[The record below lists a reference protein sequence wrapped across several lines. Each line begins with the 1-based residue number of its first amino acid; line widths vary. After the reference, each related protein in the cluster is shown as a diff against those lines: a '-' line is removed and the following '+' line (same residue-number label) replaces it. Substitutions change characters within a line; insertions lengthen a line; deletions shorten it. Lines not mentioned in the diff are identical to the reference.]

1 MLMSRDIGAWLS
13 LVERTVRDREVGG
26 SNPLAPTISFRY
38 LTTCVRRALAWR
50 PKVTGFT
57 QERTVHP
64 CNNHFGFPLQEKP
77 HEGQRNWG
85 FTPSSSPFGCFGGWS
100 IRNFLRVWRVSSHSP
115 VRASAMTCS
124 NLSFGALARR

>member
-1 MLMSRDIGAWLS
+1 MPRPACVLATVCYFVPIGAWLS

-64 CNNHFGFPLQEKP
+64 CTITLAS
-77 HEGQRNWG
+77 
-85 FTPSSSPFGCFGGWS
+85 PSRKSHTRDSEIGVLLLHRPPS
-100 IRNFLRVWRVSSHSP
+100 DVSAVGRSE
-115 VRASAMTCS
+115 T
-124 NLSFGALARR
+124 F